1 MSKRKLDVQQQTFG
15 FPDKELKTS
24 LHDEIV
30 LWIKSNAAEICRKL
44 IDWTETWDPQL
55 IESNRQLAAATV
67 AERVKLLQESLT
79 EDKSRLEAI
88 DRGRSSFYTT
98 QDLEKRIKAME
109 GELTYLNSWHG
120 LGEPPAPKL
129 DFRRELEHVILR
141 DRCETNLHIIGYADV
156 VLSVRTLEL
165 CAGHAPSD
173 DYGRPYLGVDP
184 CGYTNWS
191 VTWSRFGGLLS
202 MQKMTSA
209 PLVRFSGSSKL
220 TGSIQNCRFT
230 RFLLIR
236 GLRRKLATRALD
248 SSSIQTGLSHCR
260 RTQCTGKVPPG
271 AKLCRN
277 DNFRT
282 SRSRFQSYFSLRKL
296 NEASRRTARRNEAY
310 ATIEEQS
317 TKSRPMGL
325 G

>member
-79 EDKSRLEAI
+79 KDKSRLEAI

-98 QDLEKRIKAME
+98 QDLDKRIKAME

-129 DFRRELEHVILR
+129 DVRRELEHVILR
-141 DRCETNLHIIGYADV
+141 DRCEMNLHIIGYADV

-191 VTWSRFGGLLS
+191 VTWSRFWRFAFDAKNDIRSLGALLR
-202 MQKMTSA
+202 QFKTY
-209 PLVRFSGSSKL
+209 RIYSKL
-220 TGSIQNCRFT
+220 PFYVVSP
-230 RFLLIR
+230 
-236 GLRRKLATRALD
+236 D
-248 SSSIQTGLSHCR
+248 
-260 RTQCTGKVPPG
+260 
-271 AKLCRN
+271 
-277 DNFRT
+277 
-282 SRSRFQSYFSLRKL
+282 SRFAKEISDEGFGFIKYPDAIITFPKRS
-296 NEASRRTARRNEAY
+296 
-310 ATIEEQS
+310 I
-317 TKSRPMGL
+317 
-325 G
+325 